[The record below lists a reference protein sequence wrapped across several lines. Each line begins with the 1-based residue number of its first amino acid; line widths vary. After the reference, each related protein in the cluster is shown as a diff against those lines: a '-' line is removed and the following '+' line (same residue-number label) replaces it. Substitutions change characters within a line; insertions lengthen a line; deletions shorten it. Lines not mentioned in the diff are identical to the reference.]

1 MMKTLIKATNAT
13 LLLSLLLLATGSQA
27 VPGSRKGQWQ
37 ISLIPSYTN
46 SQVVT
51 FEGGATADF
60 NSHSGFAIGIG
71 YNFSDYL
78 ELDLDI
84 GSADGNYTGT
94 RILDDGSQTPQ
105 RYNGS
110 FYTSHMNLGLTY
122 NFMASRLTPFV
133 KGNLGLTYVD
143 SGIPTGN
150 IGSVCWWD
158 PWWGYYCGPVSE
170 TYTASELSYG
180 ADLGLRF
187 DITGNVFLKG
197 SAGKSYID
205 FDKSSSTGFTVY
217 KFTIGFSFR

>member
-1 MMKTLIKATNAT
+1 MKTLIKAMNAT

-37 ISLIPSYTN
+37 ISLIPSYT
-46 SQVVT
+46 SSEAAT
-51 FEGGATADF
+51 FEGGATADI

-84 GSADGNYTGT
+84 GSANGNYTGT

-105 RYNGS
+105 KYNGS

-158 PWWGYYCGPVSE
+158 PWWGYFCGPVAE

-187 DITGNVFLKG
+187 DITRNVFLKG

>member
-1 MMKTLIKATNAT
+1 MNTLIKATNAT
-13 LLLSLLLLATGSQA
+13 LLLSLSLLATGSQA

-37 ISLIPSYTN
+37 ISLIPSYTS

-51 FEGGATADF
+51 FEGGATADI

-71 YNFSDYL
+71 YNFSDHV

-105 RYNGS
+105 QYNGS

-122 NFMASRLTPFV
+122 NFMASRLTPFI

-158 PWWGYYCGPVSE
+158 PWWGYFCGPYAQ

-187 DITGNVFLKG
+187 DITRNVFLKG
-197 SAGKSYID
+197 SAGRSYFD
-205 FDKSSSTGFTVY
+205 FDKSSSTGFTIY
-217 KFTIGFSFR
+217 KFTVGFSFR

>member
-1 MMKTLIKATNAT
+1 MMKS
-13 LLLSLLLLATGSQA
+13 LSYTRTALLLLCLSLPA
-27 VPGSRKGQWQ
+27 VSSAAAPGNRTGQWQ

-46 SQVVT
+46 SQTVT
-51 FEGGATADF
+51 FEGGATADIS
-60 NSHSGFAIGIG
+60 SHSGFAIGIG

-78 ELDLDI
+78 ELDFDI
-84 GSADGNYTGT
+84 GSANGNYTGT
-94 RILDDGSQTPQ
+94 RILDDGNNTQE

-110 FYTSHMNLGLTY
+110 MYTSHINLGLTY
-122 NFMASRLTPFV
+122 NFLASRLTPFV

-158 PWWGYYCGPVSE
+158 PWWGYFCGPYAQ

-187 DITGNVFLKG
+187 DVTRAVFLKG
-197 SAGKSYID
+197 SVGKSYIN

-217 KFTIGFSFR
+217 KFIIGFSFK